1 MPATE
6 QYWRKLSTMHK
17 VFAASSIAL
26 LVSIIFMM
34 VRDQQRDW
42 RYYQTEAIRLREE
55 RFSRTADDIKTD
67 EFIAQLEVLEDDVEA
82 AEAAL
87 AARQGEKDELEAAI
101 TDLTGRIE
109 LAARTAKF
117 QLAEVGKARADYDL
131 AVRDARPEDV
141 LQAQLD
147 VFETHEELAQQYT
160 LELQDLETELAE
172 KQAALGAITADH
184 DAAQAALDK
193 HREELARVEEVVDR
207 LHPSWTRSIKE
218 WPIIN
223 AFNPNLKIEYD
234 WPGRE
239 MLNAVQRIPIQLGMA
254 RVDRVDRCRTC
265 HFNINEYGAGD
276 VPMYPQGA
284 EEGGG
289 YPLPFASHPHPE
301 LFLTSGSP
309 HPIEEFGCT
318 VCHEGD
324 GSGTG
329 FQTAEHTPTDP
340 AMAHQW
346 EEEHGWHSNHF
357 WEYPMHPGKF
367 IESSCIRCHHSVVE
381 LGKNPEFGATAPN
394 AFAGYELITQFGC
407 FGCHEINGYDPNG
420 RIGPDLR
427 LEPQTEAD
435 ALAIANDPNQTAG
448 NMRKVGPSLRHIA
461 QTTTP
466 EYIASWTRQPTAF
479 RPTTRMP
486 QFFDQFDHLDLEDH
500 HDDLAAQLQPVE
512 LAGIAAYLTEKSEPM
527 EMLSPQDG
535 YTPDAVRGQ
544 VEFRRCLACH
554 RYNNEDYGSFNPDF
568 GPDLSNIHD
577 KMLPGPAGFQWLYTW
592 LRDPEKYHPRTRMPY
607 QFLEPT
613 GEGAE
618 HVDTAADIAAFLLQG
633 GPREFPAI
641 ELPGP
646 TLGLVTAEH
655 EQGLIVTEV
664 LQGMAGTRAVD
675 AETRDPKRPITLLV
689 DDVIRTIDGAPATSE
704 NWAALNESLTLGQ
717 EVALEYTRG
726 GATSSV
732 ILTANDPLHDL
743 AGLYLGKA
751 LDAEPAREVMQIRRM
766 LVEPAAYLTDEND
779 KLPDMRNF
787 IRGDEI
793 ELVYETSDGSFTE
806 EEWDARL
813 LTYVGRRTIS
823 RYGCYGC
830 HDIPGFETSR
840 PIGTALQDW
849 GRKDT
854 SKLALEHIEE
864 FLHHHHEPDGVTTAH
879 QMEEVISRQFFDHN
893 VPEEQLTQAYFYES
907 LLHHG
912 RPGFIWQKLRDPR
925 SYDYA
930 KLETKG
936 WDERLRMPNF
946 HFTESQ
952 IESISIFVLGLVADP
967 PPEPYLFRPDE
978 DERVRIEGERLL
990 EKYNCTSCHML
1001 EMPGFEY
1008 RVDLYDDQYWTIG
1021 LTRDQIVYW
1030 LTNNAEALQNL
1041 EHVQDVIME
1050 RDESAD
1056 GTMISEEAIATVTA
1070 GLDWTIP
1077 GLPGTPEEQ
1086 QAHVL
1091 EHLQPFVSNGEFLF
1105 EDILTE
1111 VDITSD
1117 YLSFLAA
1124 LAVEGT
1130 ELDDWLDENPQSL
1143 VANEISSAGSPS
1155 AEHPASFPLLFDL
1168 KPPST
1173 FGEIGEDG
1181 VTTVAVRGL
1190 VNGFPDMEAP
1200 VDEQEY
1206 SFDLWQTLE
1215 VGGRYRLPG
1224 SRAIVPQPDIAREIP
1239 HRGGDYALWLSS
1251 HLLETN
1257 SPVAQ
1262 GQLGMA
1268 WQASP
1273 PPLYLEGVKVQ
1284 TPWLYEFIKNP
1295 VQIRY
1300 TPVLR
1305 MPRFNMSDE
1314 EAQTLANYFAAV
1326 DHAPFPYQSVPQRRP
1341 EYREIRQEEFVS
1353 FFPDSTESYQTR
1365 AWQLLNADVCSKCHA
1380 VGGHPYS
1387 KPTEPPAPGAPPQV
1401 QGPNLDRV
1409 ANRLQ
1414 PDWLQLW
1421 LYNPKVI
1428 TSYTS
1433 MPINFPPNQT
1443 SKPELFGG
1451 DPTIQTQAVRDAL
1464 MDYMYLMEHHGI
1476 IAYVDPFAPAPT
1488 ETSDPD
1494 ANLTDPANP
1503 GEATDPASSD
1513 EASDSDEAADSTQ
1526 STSTGGD

>member
-6 QYWRKLSTMHK
+6 QYWRKLSIMHK

-26 LVSIIFMM
+26 LAATIFMM

-55 RFSRTADDIKTD
+55 RFSRTAEDIRTV
-67 EFIAQLEVLEDDVEA
+67 EFTQRLGELEDNVEV
-82 AEAAL
+82 AEEAL
-87 AARQGEKDELEAAI
+87 ADKQSEIDELKDSI
-101 TDLTGRIE
+101 DDLDGRIE
-109 LAARTAKF
+109 LAARKVKF

-131 AVRDARPEDV
+131 AVRDERPAGEQQE
-141 LQAQLD
+141 LLD
-147 VFETHEELAQQYT
+147 IFETHEEHAQRLT
-160 LELQDLETELAE
+160 FELQDLEAELAE
-172 KQAALGAITADH
+172 KQLALRTLTADY
-184 DAAQAALDK
+184 DAAQEALDK
-193 HREELARVEEVVDR
+193 HREELSRIEEVLDT

-265 HFNINEYGAGD
+265 HFNINEYAAGN
-276 VPMYPQGA
+276 VPMYPAGA
-284 EEGGG
+284 EDEEG
-289 YPLPFASHPHPE
+289 YQQPFASHPHPE

-318 VCHEGD
+318 ICHEGD

-329 FQTAEHTPTDP
+329 FQSAEHTPTDP
-340 AMAHQW
+340 AMAREW
-346 EEEHGWHSNHF
+346 EEKYGWHSNHF
-357 WEYPMHPGKF
+357 WEYPMHPGSF
-367 IESSCIRCHHSVVE
+367 VESSCIRCHHSVVE
-381 LGKNPEFGATAPN
+381 LGNHPEFGATAPT
-394 AFAGYELITQFGC
+394 AYEGYELISRFGC
-407 FGCHEINGYDPNG
+407 FGCHEINGHDPNG

-427 LEPQTEAD
+427 LEPQTEEE
-435 ALAIANDPNQTAG
+435 ALAIAADPNQTAG
-448 NMRKVGPSLRHIA
+448 TMRKVGPSLRHIA
-461 QTTTP
+461 SKVTP
-466 EYIASWTRQPTAF
+466 EFIAYWTREPTAF

-500 HDDLAAQLQPVE
+500 HDELAAQLQPVE

-527 EMLSPQDG
+527 EFHSPQEG
-535 YTPDAVRGQ
+535 YTPDAARGE

-554 RYNNEDYGSFNPDF
+554 QYNNETYGEFHPDF
-568 GPDLSNIHD
+568 GPDLSNIHE
-577 KMLPGPAGFQWLYTW
+577 KMLPGEEGFRWLYNW
-592 LRDPEKYHPRTRMPY
+592 IRDPESYHPRTRMPY
-607 QFLEPT
+607 QFLEPA

-633 GPREFPAI
+633 APREFPAI

-646 TLGLVTAEH
+646 TLGLVVAEH
-655 EQGLIVTEV
+655 EQGLVVTEV
-664 LQGMAGTRAVD
+664 LQGMAATRAMD
-675 AETRDPKRPITLLV
+675 AESRDPERPITLLV
-689 DDVIRTIDGAPATSE
+689 DDVIRSIDGSAAT
-704 NWAALNESLTLGQ
+704 AARWTELNASLALGQ
-717 EVALEYTRG
+717 EVTIEYARG
-726 GATSSV
+726 RSNSTV

-743 AGLYLGKA
+743 AGLFLGKA
-751 LDAEPAREVMQIRRM
+751 LDADPAERVMVERRM
-766 LVEPAAYLTDEND
+766 LIDPAAYLTDENGN
-779 KLPDMRNF
+779 LPDVRNF

-793 ELVYETSDGSFTE
+793 ELVHESADGSFTE
-806 EEWDARL
+806 EEWNDRL
-813 LTYVGRRTIS
+813 LIYVGRRTIS

-864 FLHHHHEPDGVTTAH
+864 FLHHHHEEGGVTMTEQVH
-879 QMEEVISRQFFDHN
+879 EIIRGGYFDRN
-893 VPEEQLTQAYFYES
+893 VDQDQLTQAYFYES
-907 LLHHG
+907 LMHHG

-925 SYDYA
+925 SYDFA

-946 HFTESQ
+946 HFDEHQ
-952 IESISIFVLGLVADP
+952 IEAISTFVLGLVADP
-967 PPEPYLFRPDE
+967 PPEPYLYRPDE
-978 DERVRIEGERLL
+978 AERVRIEGERLL

-1008 RVDLYDDQYWTIG
+1008 MVDLYDDPYWTVG
-1021 LTRDQIVYW
+1021 LTRDQIEHW
-1030 LTNNAEALQNL
+1030 LTANADALQNL

-1050 RDESAD
+1050 RAESSD
-1056 GTMISEEAIATVTA
+1056 GTMITDEVIAAVTS
-1070 GLDWTIP
+1070 GLDWSVP

-1091 EHLQPFVSNGEFLF
+1091 EHMQPFVSNGEFLF
-1105 EDILTE
+1105 GEILDD
-1111 VDITSD
+1111 VDVKYE
-1117 YLSFLAA
+1117 YLSYLAS
-1124 LAVEGT
+1124 LAGGGSGSG
-1130 ELDDWLDENPQSL
+1130 LSDWFDENPQALIVS
-1143 VANEISSAGSPS
+1143 EINSGGSPS
-1155 AEHPASFPLLFDL
+1155 PEHPASFPLLFDL
-1168 KPPST
+1168 KPATT
-1173 FGEIGEDG
+1173 FGEIGADG
-1181 VTTVAVRGL
+1181 QATVAVRGL
-1190 VNGFPDMEAP
+1190 VNGFPDPELP
-1200 VDEQEY
+1200 EDEREY

-1224 SRAIVPQPDIAREIP
+1224 ARAIVPLQKIVDEVS

-1262 GQLGMA
+1262 GQLSMA

-1273 PPLYLEGVKVQ
+1273 PPLYLEGIKVQ
-1284 TPWLYEFIKNP
+1284 TPWLYEFLKNP
-1295 VQIRY
+1295 VQLRY

-1314 EAQTLANYFAAV
+1314 EAQILANYFAAV
-1326 DHAPFPYQSVPQRRP
+1326 AGAPFPYQSVPQRRP
-1341 EYREIRQEEFVS
+1341 EYRETRQEQFAAL
-1353 FFPDSTESYQTR
+1353 FPDSEETYQTR

-1380 VGGHPYS
+1380 VGGHAYQ
-1387 KPTEPPAPGAPPQV
+1387 KPDEPPAPGTPPPV

-1409 ANRLQ
+1409 ASRLQ

-1433 MPINFPPNQT
+1433 MPINFPHNQT

-1451 DPTIQTQAVRDAL
+1451 NPTIQTQAARDGL
-1464 MDYMYLMEHHGI
+1464 MDYLHLLEQHGV
-1476 IAYVDPFAPAPT
+1476 IAYVDPYAAPPAEGTAPAEPDT
-1488 ETSDPD
+1488 EGTPS
-1494 ANLTDPANP
+1494 
-1503 GEATDPASSD
+1503 E
-1513 EASDSDEAADSTQ
+1513 EE
-1526 STSTGGD
+1526 GGDDNPDTTTSSSGGD